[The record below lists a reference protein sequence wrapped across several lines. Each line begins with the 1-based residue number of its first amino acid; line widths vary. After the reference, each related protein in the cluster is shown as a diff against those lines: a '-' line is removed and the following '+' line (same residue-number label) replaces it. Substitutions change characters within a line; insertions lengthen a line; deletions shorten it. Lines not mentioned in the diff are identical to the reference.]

1 MNLNFKAFVGALAML
16 SLASCSKND
25 VFDAEQVAAN
35 EIAQKKTTFENN
47 FIKMYGEINPNQSWD
62 FTGYASST
70 RAVTRGSENYIVD
83 SQVQEEYNF
92 FSAITTQDLGVIQ
105 ALLTKNEA
113 TKTVSGNNIKGTA
126 SIIDWN
132 HNFIAKLTPFYAHSN
147 LPVGTNRY
155 YHLGFSGLGNN
166 AAPQEM
172 IANIKVKGF
181 GYNYWYD
188 VKKSTLIHHTSRDV
202 NTNNAPSASYWCNY
216 SCDANDENPFYK
228 TTNIT
233 NDYSVSEIKK
243 VREIQI
249 SVNGQHVRTYWGFDC
264 DGDGD
269 YSDVI
274 CLVNDLHYPEP
285 EPIVKRYLIEDL
297 GDSDDFDFN
306 DVVVDCEDDGK
317 GNKIAKIRAMGGTYD
332 FTLNIGGATWNK
344 QNDGANLNPKV
355 EVTDM
360 VNTKPGE
367 IDYTKV
373 LATFSIPNWDPSQNN
388 ISITIQEATY
398 NQIYT
403 IQFPH
408 VGAIPMIVAVS
419 PEVLWMTERSSVPGS
434 WWKESSSEEE

>member
-1 MNLNFKAFVGALAML
+1 MAKNLFKGMAALCMCAL
-16 SLASCSKND
+16 FTNCSKDPGFETPNQ
-25 VFDAEQVAAN
+25 FELKKN
-35 EIAQKKTTFENN
+35 EYNIN
-47 FIKMYGEINPNQSWD
+47 FVKRYGEVDPNQSWD
-62 FTGYASST
+62 FTGYANST

-243 VREIQI
+243 VREILI
-249 SVNGQHVRTYWGFDC
+249 YVNNEYARTYWGFDC
-264 DGDGD
+264 DGDDD

-274 CLVNDLHYPEP
+274 CLVRNLRYPDP
-285 EPIVKRYLIEDL
+285 EPIAKRYLIEDL

-306 DVVVDCEDDGK
+306 DIVVDCEDDGK
-317 GNKIAKIRAMGGTYD
+317 GNKTASIRAMGGTYD
-332 FTLNIGGATWNK
+332 FTINIGGATWTK
-344 QNDGANLNPKV
+344 STDGAKLTPKV

-360 VNTKPGE
+360 VNTKAAV
-367 IDYTKV
+367 ISYSKV
-373 LATFSIPNWDPSQNN
+373 LATFPIPNWNPGEDN
-388 ISITIQEATY
+388 ISVTIQESTY
-398 NQIYT
+398 NQVYT

-419 PEVLWMTERSSVPGS
+419 TDVFWMTERSSVPDS

>member
-1 MNLNFKAFVGALAML
+1 MTKNLFRGMAALCMCAL
-16 SLASCSKND
+16 FASCSK
-25 VFDAEQVAAN
+25 DAGFETPNQFELKKN
-35 EIAQKKTTFENN
+35 EYNIN
-47 FIKMYGEINPNQSWD
+47 FVKRYGEVDPNQSWD
-62 FTGYASST
+62 FTGYANST

-83 SQVQEEYNF
+83 SQVQEDYNF

-113 TKTVSGNNIKGTA
+113 TKKVSGNNIKGTA

-243 VREIQI
+243 VREILI
-249 SVNGQHVRTYWGFDC
+249 YVNNEYARTYWGFDC
-264 DGDGD
+264 DGDDD

-274 CLVNDLHYPEP
+274 CLVRNLRYPDP
-285 EPIVKRYLIEDL
+285 EPIAKRYLIEDL

-306 DVVVDCEDDGK
+306 DIVVDCEDDGK
-317 GNKIAKIRAMGGTYD
+317 GNKTASIRAMGGTYD
-332 FTLNIGGATWNK
+332 FTINIGGATWTK
-344 QNDGANLNPKV
+344 STDGAKLTPQVKV
-355 EVTDM
+355 IDM
-360 VNTKPGE
+360 VNTKAAE
-367 IDYTKV
+367 ISYSKV
-373 LATFSIPNWDPSQNN
+373 LATFPIPNWNPSEDN
-388 ISITIQEATY
+388 ISVTIQESTY
-398 NQIYT
+398 NQVYT

-419 PEVLWMTERSSVPGS
+419 TDVFWMTERSSVPGS

>member
-1 MNLNFKAFVGALAML
+1 MTKNLFRGMAALCMCAL
-16 SLASCSKND
+16 FASCSKDPGFETPNQ
-25 VFDAEQVAAN
+25 FELKKN
-35 EIAQKKTTFENN
+35 EYNIN
-47 FIKMYGEINPNQSWD
+47 FVKRYGEVDPNQSWD
-62 FTGYASST
+62 FTGYANST

-83 SQVQEEYNF
+83 SQVQEDYNF

-181 GYNYWYD
+181 GNNHWYD

-202 NTNNAPSASYWCNY
+202 NTKNAPSASYWCNY

-243 VREIQI
+243 VREILI
-249 SVNGQHVRTYWGFDC
+249 YVNNEYARTYWGFDC
-264 DGDGD
+264 DGDDD

-274 CLVNDLHYPEP
+274 CLVRNLRYPDP
-285 EPIVKRYLIEDL
+285 EPIAKRYLIEDL

-306 DVVVDCEDDGK
+306 DIVVDCEDDGK
-317 GNKIAKIRAMGGTYD
+317 GNKTASIRAMGGTYD
-332 FTLNIGGATWNK
+332 FTINIGGATWTK
-344 QNDGANLNPKV
+344 STDGAKLTPQV

-360 VNTKPGE
+360 VNTKAAE
-367 IDYTKV
+367 ISYSKV
-373 LATFSIPNWDPSQNN
+373 LATFPIPNWNPGEDN
-388 ISITIQEATY
+388 ISVTIQESTY
-398 NQIYT
+398 NQVYT

-419 PEVLWMTERSSVPGS
+419 TDVFWMTERSSVPGS